1 LKIKSSKKKNK
12 IKKDLHTQ
20 KPNHNIIKV
29 KIDNTKI
36 EKENRKKIKKNIEN
50 NYIF

>member
-1 LKIKSSKKKNK
+1 MKSLKMINK
-12 IKKDLHTQ
+12 IKKDLPIQ
-20 KPNHNIIKV
+20 KPKCNIVKV
-29 KIDNTKI
+29 EVNNTKI